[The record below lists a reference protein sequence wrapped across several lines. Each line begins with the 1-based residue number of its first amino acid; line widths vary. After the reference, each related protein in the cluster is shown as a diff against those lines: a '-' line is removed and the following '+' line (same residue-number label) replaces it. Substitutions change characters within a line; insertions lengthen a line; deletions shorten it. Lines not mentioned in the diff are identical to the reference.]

1 MTKAQNTV
9 VVNSGNGEKI
19 QVEFVS
25 ANPTGD
31 LHLGH
36 ARGAS
41 VGDSLCNVLDIAG
54 YDVEREYY
62 INDAGNQIDNLAIS
76 VEARYFQALGE
87 EKELPEDGYHG
98 QDIIDLG
105 KRLVEE
111 FGDKYKNVRKKN
123 AMNFSVHTV

>member
-9 VVNSGNGEKI
+9 VAIQATGEKI

-41 VGDSLCNVLDIAG
+41 VGDSLCNVMDYAG

-62 INDAGNQIDNLAIS
+62 INDAGSQIDNLALS

-87 EKELPEDGYHG
+87 ETELPEDGYHG
-98 QDIIDLG
+98 QDIIDIA
-105 KRLVEE
+105 KTTR
-111 FGDKYKNVRKKN
+111 
-123 AMNFSVHTV
+123 